1 MVFVPF
7 LAAAISQR
15 VAFIVVEV
23 FQPPK
28 LFLET
33 VVCYF
38 STRLKGKEIISKV
51 FALEVCYNG
60 FEPSFS
66 QFGDILR

>member
-7 LAAAISQR
+7 LAAAISQG
-15 VAFIVVEV
+15 VAFIVVEA

-38 STRLKGKEIISKV
+38 STCLKARKSLAKFLLLKYATMGLSLHL
-51 FALEVCYNG
+51 ASLET
-60 FEPSFS
+60 F
-66 QFGDILR
+66 